1 MLVILYEV
9 NHDYDY
15 NYDAALPSAITQIRQ
30 TKIYMDLDGDWF
42 ARVIF
47 EVTWPAT
54 YSYTVTVD
62 SLFDA
67 CRCQSCVWIS
77 QLIILY

>member
-1 MLVILYEV
+1 MLAILYEV

-47 EVTWPAT
+47 EVTWPANIAIQ
-54 YSYTVTVD
+54 
-62 SLFDA
+62 SLLTHYLMHA
-67 CRCQSCVWIS
+67 GARAVCGSVS
-77 QLIILY
+77 